1 MSVRYFLSAEASW
14 RRRSEDAQAPSLR
27 PGVRH
32 KTTQDRAGDLASPRE
47 VAENRQSSPMRQRR
61 SIDGIHCRL
70 AASFRNN
77 AKHYVCLTSKMSHD
91 GIWRAACLTTI
102 PIPELHFEAPS
113 IARGVTDVGVGS
125 GALLGAWWL
134 VAELL

>member
-1 MSVRYFLSAEASW
+1 
-14 RRRSEDAQAPSLR
+14 
-27 PGVRH
+27 
-32 KTTQDRAGDLASPRE
+32 
-47 VAENRQSSPMRQRR
+47 
-61 SIDGIHCRL
+61 
-70 AASFRNN
+70 
-77 AKHYVCLTSKMSHD
+77 MSHD